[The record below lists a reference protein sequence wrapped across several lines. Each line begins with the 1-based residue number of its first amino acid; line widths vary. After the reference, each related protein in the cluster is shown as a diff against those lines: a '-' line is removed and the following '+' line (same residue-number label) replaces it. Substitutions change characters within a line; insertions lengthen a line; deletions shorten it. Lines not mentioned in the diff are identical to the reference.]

1 MPSNSPRAGAEGS
14 NDPLDFLIVQE
25 HKLFETDDQRQGAA
39 DARTAVILTA
49 ALTLTGLSFSAWDD
63 VAAASSEGKIGIAIV
78 AMIAGALALLRSG
91 SGYFHSGDTWFSS
104 HSKHTSAAL
113 RQLRLRETE
122 LVPGLA
128 SRESDQEARRSSADS
143 GGEQA
148 GPLTERQL
156 ALAVWRNRAIDARE
170 RAKRKERAAAF
181 AALLLAMVLI
191 VFGVAVLVDALF

>member
-14 NDPLDFLIVQE
+14 NDPLDLLIEQE

-39 DARTAVILTA
+39 DGRTAVILTA
-49 ALTLTGLSFSAWDD
+49 ALTLTGLSLTAWDD
-63 VAAASSEGKIGIAIV
+63 VAGASREGKIGFAVV

-91 SGYFHSGDTWFSS
+91 SGYFHSEKTWFSS

-128 SRESDQEARRSSADS
+128 SRGSDPGTRRSFADS
-143 GGEQA
+143 GGKQTD
-148 GPLTERQL
+148 PLTERQL

-170 RAKRKERAAAF
+170 RAKRKERASAL

-191 VFGVAVLVDALF
+191 VFGVAVVVDALF